1 MSAKRIISAL
11 ILFPFVA
18 LLLIF
23 GNQIVIDV
31 AFSIVAIICL
41 HEFYHAFKEKNKP
54 VEWIGYAVAILI
66 AFIHIVPTPYV
77 KNSLQLLLPTVT
89 VILFLSVVVTDMKVT
104 IKDMMITMLG
114 IVYILGFIVFIPML
128 RGIENGVFF
137 VWYII
142 FIAWGTDTFAYFIG
156 KKFGKHK
163 FSKISPNKSIE
174 GCIAG
179 IAGAIIASLIYTLAI
194 NKLAGFNISYIY
206 IAIVSLA
213 LSIIS
218 QVGDFAAS
226 SVKRYTGIKDYSS
239 LIPGHGGMLD
249 RCDSVIFIAPFAYFL
264 LSIL

>member
-1 MSAKRIISAL
+1 MKRVISAL
-11 ILFPFVA
+11 IGFPIVV
-18 LLLIF
+18 LILVF

-31 AFSIVAIICL
+31 AFSLIGIICL
-41 HEFYHAFKEKNKP
+41 YEFYNAFKKKDNP
-54 VEWIGYAVAILI
+54 VSWIGYLVAILI
-66 AFIHIVPTPYV
+66 AFIHIIPTPYV
-77 KNSLQLLLPTVT
+77 KNALQLLLPSIT
-89 VILFLSVVVTDMKVT
+89 VILFLTVIVTEMKTT

-128 RGIENGVFF
+128 RGAQNGVFL

-142 FIAWGTDTFAYFIG
+142 FIAWGTDMFAYFIG
-156 KKFGKHK
+156 KKWGKHK

-179 IAGAIIASLIYTLAI
+179 VVGAIIASLIYTVVL

-206 IAIVSLA
+206 ICIVSLA

-226 SVKRYTGIKDYSS
+226 SIKRYTDIKDYGS

-249 RCDSVIFIAPFAYFL
+249 RFDSVIFIAPFAYFL
-264 LSIL
+264 LSII

>member
-1 MSAKRIISAL
+1 MKRLLSAL
-11 ILFPFVA
+11 IGFPIVV
-18 LLLIF
+18 LILVL

-31 AFSIVAIICL
+31 VFSLIAIICL
-41 HEFYHAFKEKNKP
+41 YEFYNAFKKENNP
-54 VEWIGYAVAILI
+54 VSWLGYLVAVLI

-77 KNSLQLLLPTVT
+77 KNTLQLLLPSLT
-89 VILFLSVVVTDMKVT
+89 VILFLTVIVTDMKIT

-114 IVYILGFIVFIPML
+114 IVYILGFISFIPML
-128 RGIENGVFF
+128 RGTPNGVYY

-142 FIAWGTDTFAYFIG
+142 FIAWGTDVFAFLIG
-156 KKFGKHK
+156 KKWGKHK

-179 IAGAIIASLIYTLAI
+179 VIGAIIASLVYTIML
-194 NKLAGFNISYIY
+194 NKFAEFNISYLYMCVI
-206 IAIVSLA
+206 SLS

-226 SVKRYTGIKDYSS
+226 SIKRYTGIKDYGSI
-239 LIPGHGGMLD
+239 IPGHGGMLD
-249 RCDSVIFIAPFAYFL
+249 RFDSVIFIAPFAYFL